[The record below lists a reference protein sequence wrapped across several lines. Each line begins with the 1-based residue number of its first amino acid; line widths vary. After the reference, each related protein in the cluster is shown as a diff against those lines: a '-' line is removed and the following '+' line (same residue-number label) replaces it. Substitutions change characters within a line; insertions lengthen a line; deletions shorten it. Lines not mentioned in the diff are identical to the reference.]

1 MSGAA
6 ANQHIEIEGS
16 VLSKQVSTL
25 KDASTTFSSTAS
37 AVSGTLSGD
46 AFGAISR
53 GILVP
58 AVTALAG
65 RSRELLDSATTL
77 RRRCRHSMPSRPRRS
92 TSSPGTGRERGHR
105 GLRRDPRR
113 ELGVGASHVRTRG

>member
-77 RRRCRHSMPSRPRRS
+77 SERM
-92 TSSPGTGRERGHR
+92 SSATQAALSAFDALETEAVDIFTGDG
-105 GLRRDPRR
+105 
-113 ELGVGASHVRTRG
+113 S

>member
-1 MSGAA
+1 VSGAA

-16 VLSKQVSTL
+16 TLSKQVATL
-25 KDASTTFSSTAS
+25 KDASSTFSAAAAS
-37 AVSGTLSGD
+37 VSGSLSGD

-77 RRRCRHSMPSRPRRS
+77 SERM
-92 TSSPGTGRERGHR
+92 SSATAAALAAFDALETEAVDIFSGDG
-105 GLRRDPRR
+105 
-113 ELGVGASHVRTRG
+113 S